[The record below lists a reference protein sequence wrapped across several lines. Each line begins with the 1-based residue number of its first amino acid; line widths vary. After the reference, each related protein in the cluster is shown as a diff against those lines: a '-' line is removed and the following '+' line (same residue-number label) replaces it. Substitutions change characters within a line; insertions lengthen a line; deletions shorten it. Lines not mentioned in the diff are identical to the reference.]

1 MKRNREN
8 RLGELIEEK
17 GKDAFTTNKTDQEL
31 ILAAEAALERAFR
44 PEQHTVGCAVRVASG
59 KIYVGVNIKA
69 CGYGPCAEPIA
80 LGAAFTAGEEL
91 IVEIVAVRRREGVSG
106 YRVVSPCGNCR
117 QLLVDY
123 APSAIVL
130 LQEDDAVQR
139 VTAADLL
146 PGYYRT
152 RWNERLLQSNGVN
165 GTHHANGSSN
175 GTH

>member
-8 RLGELIEEK
+8 RLGELTEEK

-152 RWNERLLQSNGVN
+152 RWNERLLQVNAVN
-165 GTHHANGSSN
+165 GSHRTNGSSN
-175 GTH
+175 GVH